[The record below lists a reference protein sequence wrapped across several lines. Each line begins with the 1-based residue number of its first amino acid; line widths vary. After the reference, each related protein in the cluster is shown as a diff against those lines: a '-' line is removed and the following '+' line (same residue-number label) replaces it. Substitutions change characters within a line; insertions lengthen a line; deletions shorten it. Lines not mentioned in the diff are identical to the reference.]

1 MPEGQRKLVDIALAL
16 ALKPAVL
23 LMDEPTSGVA
33 SAEKLGL
40 MDILTAALATQ
51 KVSSVFVEHD
61 MDMVERYAHR
71 VAVWNAGKIQVIGP
85 PAEDLNNAE
94 VRERVIGI

>member
-1 MPEGQRKLVDIALAL
+1 
-16 ALKPAVL
+16 
-23 LMDEPTSGVA
+23 
-33 SAEKLGL
+33 
-40 MDILTAALATQ
+40 
-51 KVSSVFVEHD
+51 

-85 PAEDLNNAE
+85 PAKVLNNAQ